1 MHVQRY
7 VQTVQSEAQFGVAE
21 TTHYPAIK
29 ALFNGVGDEMKPK
42 VQVVIHPRGSGA
54 GIPDGAVWSAKE
66 LKKPDPSGKD
76 PFDLK
81 RIYPDRGGLEAKG
94 LDQDLHQL
102 VKTVQVGKY
111 LNALQQVI
119 VTNLRQFAVVQLRK
133 GEPVIIEEYSLASS
147 KAEFL
152 KLSASQVKA
161 HEKPLTEFLRRALYA
176 KTEIRTPAELAYFLA
191 SHAKAAKDTLD
202 SHETLD
208 DLASLKHGLERS
220 LGIQFT
226 GEKGETFFRAELI
239 QTLFYGLFSSWVLWH
254 ESNPAKGQ
262 EFNFWGASQ
271 FLRIPVI
278 DRLFSTAANATL
290 LKRTGLDHHL
300 KNAEE
305 ALNRVNREEFFA
317 AFHEGQAVQYFYEP
331 FLAAFD
337 PDLRKQLGVW
347 YTPPEIVQGMVAKC
361 DRLLMS
367 DLDEP
372 DGLAGE
378 RVLLLDPCCGTGAYV
393 VEALRVAA
401 ERWKARGEPY
411 ADKLRKAATQRM
423 FGFELLTG
431 PFVVAHMQVAFLLAQ
446 HKTYLADG
454 ERAGIYLTNALT
466 GWEPASAEKRMLD
479 PLNLQAE
486 SDRAHEVKADKDI
499 LVVIGNPPY
508 SGYAGIAN
516 IQEERDLSER
526 FRPEKSR
533 GQGLNDLYV
542 RFFAMA
548 DRRIEKTGRGLVCLI
563 SNYSWLDGLSFEKMR
578 QTFLNTYSRIE
589 IDNLHGDRIIGEYN
603 PEGLTSE
610 TVFAM
615 PGQSAGIKVGVA
627 VTTLLKSTQ
636 DDCSLLYRDFHDAKA
651 LERRKSFLEATSEYA
666 VLESSTVL
674 GLPFRPRKA
683 NANFYSWPSLIQLLP
698 FNSPG
703 VQTTRDD
710 LLIDIDERRLSERI
724 QAYFDPT
731 VSAELLKKLA
741 PSALVSTPT
750 FDAPQVRKVLASR
763 GMNPDGFRRHAYRP
777 FDVRYLYYE
786 SETNLIDRKRAD
798 YVAQVFHKNYSMCLA
813 ADNRRGFDP
822 PQVTDLIGARHLL
835 ERGANF
841 FPLYTVTGDSWPQ
854 VQPSLLDQEV
864 PSEVPARLPNL
875 STLASNVLIKTG
887 LVGQPE
893 IIFFHA
899 LAILHAPSYLSANA
913 DALKQDWPRVPL
925 QVAGGGEVDDSRAW
939 LIAGKILGRKV
950 AALLDIESSVAG
962 IETGD
967 PRPDLRH
974 IAVYRWTGPGA
985 QGRENTGDYDLA
997 AGWGYRGQGGVVMPG
1012 NGKTEPNGEGRD
1024 VIINEH
1030 SRWTNIPDEV
1040 WNYHLGGYQV
1050 LKKWLSYREAKVLG
1064 RPLKLEEVRTFT
1076 YIARRI
1082 AALIALGPELDAHY
1096 RRALEPAT

>member
-66 LKKPDPSGKD
+66 LKKPDLSGKD

-81 RIYPDRGGLEAKG
+81 QIYPDRGGLEAKG

-161 HEKPLTEFLRRALYA
+161 HEKPLTEFLKRALYA

-446 HKTYLADG
+446 HKTYLSDD

-466 GWEPASAEKRMLD
+466 GLASASEQRQILD
-479 PLNLQAE
+479 TTGLQAE
-486 SDRAHEVKADKDI
+486 STKANEVKSEKDI

-508 SGYAGIAN
+508 SGYAGVNYSA
-516 IQEERDLSER
+516 EELAIVDRYRSSSD
-526 FRPEKSR
+526 R

-542 RFFAMA
+542 RFYAMA
-548 DRRIEKTGRGLVCLI
+548 HRRIELSGRGIICFI
-563 SNYSWLDGLSFEKMR
+563 SNYSWLDGLSFGRMR
-578 QTFLNTYSRIE
+578 ESLLLDFSRIE
-589 IDNLHGDRIIGEYN
+589 IDNLHGDRIIGELN
-603 PEGLTSE
+603 PDGQTSE
-610 TVFAM
+610 TIFAIR
-615 PGQSAGIKVGVA
+615 GQSDGIKVGIA
-627 VTTLLKSTQ
+627 VGTFVSSSSHKHHRV
-636 DDCSLLYRDFHDAKA
+636 LYRDFHEAAASDRRVAFKQDRGEYLA
-651 LERRKSFLEATSEYA
+651 LNPHPALGRPLRPRAASRAYVTWPTLPQVFPKTLRAVKTSRDNALVDIDKER
-666 VLESSTVL
+666 LES
-674 GLPFRPRKA
+674 RMR
-683 NANFYSWPSLIQLLP
+683 
-698 FNSPG
+698 
-703 VQTTRDD
+703 
-710 LLIDIDERRLSERI
+710 
-724 QAYFDPT
+724 AYFDT
-731 VSAELLKKLA
+731 RRSDAEVSLIAPDLLDETARFPAQRMRADLLKKGIE
-741 PSALVSTPT
+741 SGHIEK
-750 FDAPQVRKVLASR
+750 FYYQ
-763 GMNPDGFRRHAYRP
+763 P
-777 FDVRYLYYE
+777 FDVRYLYW
-786 SETNLIDRKRAD
+786 
-798 YVAQVFHKNYSMCLA
+798 H
-813 ADNRRGFDP
+813 
-822 PQVTDLIGARHLL
+822 
-835 ERGANF
+835 
-841 FPLYTVTGDSWPQ
+841 
-854 VQPSLLDQEV
+854 PSKLLDERR
-864 PSEVPARLPNL
+864 PELSEFVFPGNRFLISRAHGERIDEGPPASYTTVKADHHATRPDSACFPMLYFSDESQLTLMAEDHGVKRYNL
-875 STLASNVLIKTG
+875 SSAVTAQLNEIGCTS
-887 LVGQPE
+887 PE
-893 IIFFHA
+893 APFYHV
-899 LAILHAPSYLSANA
+899 LAILHSPQYIRENA
-913 DALKQDWPRVPL
+913 GALRQDWPRVPMRPVDADAKSWL
-925 QVAGGGEVDDSRAW
+925 EQGHLLGRTVAG
-939 LIAGKILGRKV
+939 
-950 AALLDIESSVAG
+950 LLDIETAVTG

-967 PRPDLRH
+967 PRPELRH
-974 IAVYRWTGPGA
+974 IAVYNWTGSGA
-985 QGRENTGDYDLA
+985 QGRENTSDYDLA